1 VPGSA
6 TFPDFA
12 QGLTKSGVVNAEKW
26 DMGASHIA
34 VLAAISLSGL
44 VPSSC
49 SKVFS
54 AREAKN
60 HNTNTNAAA
69 ADTNVAAITPEN
81 TRDLGEL
88 DLTNHYETS
97 VYLGAGRS
105 CTISPILLDRDNL
118 QLTLTLQ
125 SKQAD
130 GKTAGLVVT
139 RVTTHPGK
147 PFEVAIGDM
156 DITITPQIGKE

>member
-1 VPGSA
+1 
-6 TFPDFA
+6 
-12 QGLTKSGVVNAEKW
+12 
-26 DMGASHIA
+26 MGASHLA
-34 VLAAISLSGL
+34 VIAAISLSGL

-49 SKVFS
+49 TKVFS

-60 HNTNTNAAA
+60 HNANTNTAA
-69 ADTNVAAITPEN
+69 ADAKAAAITPEN

-88 DLTNHYETS
+88 DLTNHYDTS

-105 CTISPILLDRDNL
+105 CTISPKLLDKDNL

-139 RVTTHPGK
+139 RVTTRPGK
-147 PFEVAIGDM
+147 PFEVGIGDM
-156 DITITPQIGKE
+156 DITITPQIAPE